1 MSIYAQD
8 LSATAQAMVAPSKG
22 ILAMDERS
30 SAYNKRVER
39 LGIPTYLL

>member
-8 LSATAQAMVAPSKG
+8 LSATAQAMVAPSKE
-22 ILAMDERS
+22 IPAMDERN
-30 SAYNKRVER
+30 SAHNKRFEK